1 MKRDIYTG
9 LPIILV
15 GDRMIHKIL
24 YRCNIDIFAILFL
37 LFVDLSNHLYQT
49 DDTKMELRTIAILVL
64 MATIVVLTSAFGAY
78 QDGIE
83 KQKEHEFDMKKKAE
97 KANKTADNPSTLVG
111 ASGAGTSYKQ
121 SAAHLDVSEKV
132 DMPYVKEGPN
142 AYRGKAGG
150 YDLRDTYDSDDD
162 SDGNDRDSDDD
173 DGKPAT
179 EFQRK
184 VKYIKTIFK
193 EIFSKWSSQEP
204 IMAPVSVEEDPDN
217 PLGEGF
223 KIREKF
229 KKGARQGM
237 RKLKNAFRGR
247 FK

>member
-1 MKRDIYTG
+1 
-9 LPIILV
+9 
-15 GDRMIHKIL
+15 
-24 YRCNIDIFAILFL
+24 
-37 LFVDLSNHLYQT
+37 
-49 DDTKMELRTIAILVL
+49 MELRTIAILVL

-97 KANKTADNPSTLVG
+97 KAEKAADNPSTLVG

-142 AYRGKAGG
+142 TYRGKAGG
-150 YDLRDTYDSDDD
+150 YDLRDTYDSDDGND
-162 SDGNDRDSDDD
+162 SDSDTDS

-193 EIFSKWSSQEP
+193 EIFSKWGSQEP

-247 FK
+247 F

>member
-1 MKRDIYTG
+1 M
-9 LPIILV
+9 
-15 GDRMIHKIL
+15 
-24 YRCNIDIFAILFL
+24 
-37 LFVDLSNHLYQT
+37 YQA

-64 MATIVVLTSAFGAY
+64 MATIVLLTSAFGAY

-97 KANKTADNPSTLVG
+97 KAGKAADNPSTLVG

-142 AYRGKAGG
+142 TYRGKAGG

-162 SDGNDRDSDDD
+162 SDGNDSDSDDE
-173 DGKPAT
+173 GKPAT

-193 EIFSKWSSQEP
+193 EIFSKWGSQEP

-247 FK
+247 F